1 MRPSIRAGGSETTPL
16 HKLRAVMTRALSGRP
31 VALLC
36 AVCLCCLVGCANTMV
51 HVPES
56 SSVPTEDSRV
66 QEPSLQAADKPEEVF
81 AITEE
86 YFENAYRK
94 AEGFLRSASDIYDTG
109 LTREAIPYLD
119 TALLTVLDSQI
130 ELSEFPMMREL
141 FQEIFD
147 LNARILRSNP
157 EALDIYLDNRWS
169 HFNTKNYTVPI
180 ILNNAV
186 RHFIEEYQTASR
198 GFIERSL
205 RRSGGY
211 MPMIKEELSKAGLP
225 GDLAYLVIIESGFS
239 PKATSYA
246 RARGLWQFMP
256 STGRRY
262 GLKMN
267 YWVDER
273 CDPEKSTKAAI
284 RYMSDLYDEFR
295 SWKLVLASYNGGEGR
310 IRRAV
315 QHCGTTDF
323 WDIASSD
330 RIHRQTKE
338 YVPRFMAATII
349 AKYPEKFGF
358 YVDYNDPVEYDEVT
372 IQGWLDLKAAAKCAG
387 TSYSTLKALNPELRR
402 WCTPPVYSKYTLKIP
417 KRTSDAFWAGYEKLP
432 KRQRSRVVTHRIRYG
447 ETLSSI
453 ASRYGS
459 SVKAIMSANGLR
471 TTRIRAG
478 RRLMI
483 PVLAKRTRK
492 SSTSSAPKLEWSE
505 TVTHRVRAG
514 DTLYGIA
521 QKYGSSIR
529 AIKQANGLKSSR
541 IKPGQK
547 LIVPILKSGKSKKK

>member
-1 MRPSIRAGGSETTPL
+1 MR
-16 HKLRAVMTRALSGRP
+16 
-31 VALLC
+31 
-36 AVCLCCLVGCANTMV
+36 
-51 HVPES
+51 
-56 SSVPTEDSRV
+56 
-66 QEPSLQAADKPEEVF
+66 EEVL

-86 YFENAYRK
+86 YFENTYRK
-94 AEGFLRSASDIYDTG
+94 AEGFLRSARDLYDTG
-109 LTREAIPYLD
+109 LTREAMPYLD

-141 FQEIFD
+141 YQEIFN
-147 LNARILRSNP
+147 LNARILGSNP

-180 ILNNAV
+180 ILNNSV

-198 GFIERSL
+198 AFIEKSL
-205 RRSGGY
+205 RRSGKY
-211 MPMIKEELSKAGLP
+211 MPMIKRQLSETDMP
-225 GDLAYLVIIESGFS
+225 EDLAYLVIVESGFN

-246 RARGLWQFMP
+246 KARGLWQFMP
-256 STGRRY
+256 GTGRRY

-273 CDPEKSTKAAI
+273 CDPEKSTTAAI
-284 RYMSDLYDEFR
+284 QYMRDLYEEFA

-315 QHCGTTDF
+315 KHCGTADF

-330 RIHRQTKE
+330 RIHSQTKE

-358 YVDYNDPVEYDEVT
+358 YVDYDDRVEFDEVT
-372 IQGWLDLKAAAKCAG
+372 IKGWLDLKDAAKCAG

-402 WCTPPVYSKYTLKIP
+402 WCTPPIYAKYALKIP
-417 KRTSDAFWAGYEKLP
+417 KGTSGAFWAGYKKLP
-432 KRQRSRVVTHRIRYG
+432 KKLRSRMVTHRIRYG

-453 ASRYGS
+453 ARRYGS
-459 SVKAIMSANGLR
+459 SVSAIKQANGMR

-478 RRLMI
+478 RKLMI
-483 PVLAKRTRK
+483 PVLEKKSRK
-492 SSTSSAPKLEWSE
+492 KSGARARKLDWSE
-505 TVTHRVRAG
+505 TVVHRVKSG
-514 DTLYGIA
+514 DTLYWIA

-529 AIKQANGLKSSR
+529 AIKQANGLKGSR

-547 LIVPILKSGKSKKK
+547 LVVPILKSGKSKKN